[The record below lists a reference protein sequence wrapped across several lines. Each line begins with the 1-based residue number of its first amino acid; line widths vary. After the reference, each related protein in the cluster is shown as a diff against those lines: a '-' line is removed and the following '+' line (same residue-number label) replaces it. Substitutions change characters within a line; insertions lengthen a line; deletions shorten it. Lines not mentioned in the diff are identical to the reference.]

1 MIYIFHFFGCKNSDE
16 LVNSTECFTKLN
28 FFSVHLL
35 INHFSEMSLL
45 KSQLIAFNH
54 IPQGQLRVI
63 DVACGSG
70 QTLKLMRET
79 LSKVMS

>member
-1 MIYIFHFFGCKNSDE
+1 
-16 LVNSTECFTKLN
+16 
-28 FFSVHLL
+28 
-35 INHFSEMSLL
+35 MSRL